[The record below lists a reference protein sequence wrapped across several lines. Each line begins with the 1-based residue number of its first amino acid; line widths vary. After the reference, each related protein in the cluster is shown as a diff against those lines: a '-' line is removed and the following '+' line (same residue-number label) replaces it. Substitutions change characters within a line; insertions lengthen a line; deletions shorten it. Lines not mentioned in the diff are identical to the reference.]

1 MSDCMKLINAN
12 CLSQGGF
19 IMKIVKSRSLTNIK
33 TKNDYKKM
41 FELIPKGTEL
51 FLPYHL
57 ALEVAQA
64 IRCGAEVPDCS
75 TPRYV
80 ERVLHNA
87 FQKGRFPWKVYI
99 ELPHFQ

>member
-1 MSDCMKLINAN
+1 MSDCKNADY
-12 CLSQGGF
+12 LSVRVKGGF
-19 IMKIVKSRSLTNIK
+19 FMKITKSRPLTNIR
-33 TKNDYKKM
+33 TRNDYKKM

-51 FLPYHL
+51 FLPYHI

-64 IRCGAEVPDCS
+64 IRCGAEVSEYS

-99 ELPHFQ
+99 EQTHFQ